1 MLVSLVKNHERF
13 ETPKTD
19 ILSDFIDNIK
29 GLLVFF
35 TKKVRGIFLRSVV
48 KTMLSLLQAQGLIPG

>member
-35 TKKVRGIFLRSVV
+35 TKKSQEF
-48 KTMLSLLQAQGLIPG
+48 SL

>member
-1 MLVSLVKNHERF
+1 MLVSLVKNHECF

-29 GLLVFF
+29 VFWF
-35 TKKVRGIFLRSVV
+35 
-48 KTMLSLLQAQGLIPG
+48 SLLRKSGNFP